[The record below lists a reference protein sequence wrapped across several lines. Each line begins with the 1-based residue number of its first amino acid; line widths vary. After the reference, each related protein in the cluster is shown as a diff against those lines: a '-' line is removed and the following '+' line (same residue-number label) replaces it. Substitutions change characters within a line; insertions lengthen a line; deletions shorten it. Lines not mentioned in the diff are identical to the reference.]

1 MTIKQKFE
9 RIDQSKLE
17 PKQVDALK
25 IVLDFTENFKTKDKD
40 KIKITNEKLDN
51 IIVKLQEK
59 NPDAVKPIPS
69 PKTSAKTPTK
79 KVVKP
84 KTPKRNIFSVAKEIK
99 KEGETFEEA
108 KKRASMLIKQ
118 EKEEANK
125 TIKTEMQSL
134 LKYIKLHKELQGI
147 SGTDL
152 GRDAKRLAKVG
163 GRRISKDGN
172 IYYENRENRKDRLA
186 PNYPKNAPLLENGGG
201 LNKVMW
207 QDVEIGDSARV
218 KETNMM
224 GLIIKNYG
232 RKFHLRFPNG
242 TEKTFDASDLE
253 FFKLEKDEYEMA
265 MGGSTEKYKV
275 GQKFYDTRYDR
286 VCEIVPSRYDGLVTW
301 KRYNKSGTEFEND
314 TQHSLVENQFDYLV
328 NMGAYQ
334 ISKQSMANGG
344 TFAPNVS
351 DGTQFMSGVYA
362 DGGDI
367 DSKNITMAKRLK
379 VKKWY
384 LKTYP
389 TDDLGEEIN
398 PDIDF
403 WLLWKYMSQGYNF
416 YNVLGVGDS
425 VIRERVFEK
434 LSEILGIDYDV
445 IYQKWLNS
453 DNYAK
458 GGIIVTKIKDIPN
471 LKDKVEKG
479 QVTYRG
485 LGAGKLADDFYK
497 LAGQNGTRIKVDG
510 QEYFITD
517 DDFREL
523 DWDFK
528 NEKWMNK
535 VKFNASARKYAN
547 GGEFMT
553 DPTFGNFQNQVYAKG
568 GKLTKSEVIRNM
580 YKPSGD
586 YFFEQK
592 GNDLIVHLTSRDA
605 GNSIVNLS
613 DKYDVKDNGM
623 GYYGVSYILSRKN
636 KFAKGGLLKPMER
649 YVLEIKGLTGLRVT
663 AIESYIEDNNLSS
676 DDVLNIVIGL
686 GRKQLKGSNVA
697 TAVVGKKGNSESK
710 KLIAFAKNNEGMK
723 MANGGDLENFSDN
736 QLMIINQNIELERHH
751 EELEDILEDK
761 TDVPAW
767 VVAKI
772 ATATESISDVT
783 HYLDGE
789 KELLED
795 EKEEGE
801 EKEESKEE
809 DEDDVI
815 VEPISVSS
823 ASKSNSVKD
832 FSEDALG
839 NLKGFLKGKEGI
851 ELEEDYTFSY
861 KGKKFEIEPMMNSDE
876 KGISNALFTVYND
889 NNEEVGEIIYTR
901 EGGKQ
906 KFRANSIFFKWN
918 NTKFANG
925 GTFAPNVSDGTQF
938 MSGVYAE
945 GGDVQ
950 GKDTW
955 QNIFEEFG
963 FKKGRSKYGLDIYS
977 KRGYS
982 ATVDNKQRNVELMFD
997 NDVLYSGFSIQGL
1010 LDVLQSQF
1018 GKRNFANGGGIR
1030 SQSELKKIFLEKQNL
1045 VKNLTPK
1052 QIAEMWNKNSYG
1064 VKEGISKPMT
1074 IEEAKNPTMRMYLE
1088 NLLIENELTED
1099 EQSKYFANG
1108 GAFAPNVSDGTQF
1121 MSGVYANGG
1130 TVSDAPFSVEVFKT
1144 KLRFDNELTSS
1155 SKGDFPTFAK
1165 AKEFAIDMIDNG
1177 NYYAYIVSKNGYLWG
1192 VSSNGVEQFANGGEF
1207 MTDPNFGNFQN
1218 QVYARG
1224 GGVGKTYYHILEYG
1238 DYGNIGYQGYYDT
1251 IEEAQKQVE
1260 KLSNYFPNQTFQIF
1274 ADKSKKEPP
1283 ITTMARGGYVSKGE
1297 LVWRKLSNL
1306 DRSNFLYEN
1315 FTPEI
1320 TPMSQELLIRKDF
1333 NFLPKKVKIKMEA
1346 KYANVEDYA
1355 KGGKFKKYI
1364 DHDDIESVTLDI
1376 NTNYVTFSGKDV
1388 LNGANI
1394 MEDGGDLSKIATYF
1408 SVKKVVKVELKNGET
1423 VNPVN
1428 GYWLKK
1434 GAKPYSKP
1442 SGTSAS
1448 KIDETKAHFKIEN
1461 GEVFVD
1467 SNFVNQSQNNLP
1479 NSELKHYGFGEFYL
1493 ETPDGQIDFARKEDK
1508 TDGFVGRTHKLRGD
1522 NELILKLIKSMS
1534 EKGRFD
1540 SGQKLPKFQEE
1551 PKQVASASIS
1561 SGSDLTKLKKGDIV
1575 LLKDGS
1581 STREA
1586 TVTEDGLDSQ
1596 KRVRV
1601 RPNGF
1606 PFDIS
1611 VTLEE
1616 NNKTYVIKKLMMGG
1630 SYANGGELK
1639 DFEQK
1644 VKDALKVENKWH
1656 YISENLEGKQVDL
1669 KMFVGKKEV
1678 DVQIF
1683 KINGM
1688 YARMPKNYV
1697 GKRETLKMIMDN
1709 FEGNYELGGDLKG
1722 FSDNQRMIMNQNVQ
1736 LEHHHEEL
1744 KDILE
1749 DKTDVPAWVVAKMAT
1764 ANESISE
1771 VTYYLDKENDI
1782 LEVEN
1787 EENDEDEDEVTVE
1800 PMSVEPMT
1808 VSNVSK
1814 ADIIKDFSEDALG
1827 NLKGFLKGKEGIELE
1842 EDYTFS
1848 YKGKN
1853 FEIEPVINTDEKGVS
1868 NALFTVYNDDEEQV
1882 GEVVYTRGGGKQNFI
1897 ANSKFFKWNN
1907 TKFAEGGMV
1916 DSFIPNVGT
1925 IDTFMLKSMLIKNP
1939 KVKST
1944 LGVKEFEFLK
1954 NKDTDCIGVS
1964 SKPYNVIVTDG
1975 NKEFELDMK
1984 KWTLVK
1990 PLSQARDKIK
2000 SHYSENYAK
2009 GGEIAKAEI
2018 LGLKRNIMGT
2028 TDIEMKITGM
2038 RKPQSFIVYPIS
2050 KDDSG
2055 EIITI
2060 QSETRIGKIDLSTG
2074 RGLMSQS
2081 HSNGA
2086 YFVHFQMDKKTP
2098 FVLSDNDLKDLKE
2111 HINKTSGASVGTRGI
2126 VTDNS
2131 GASKVFANGG
2141 NKFELGG
2148 VMVSDL
2154 AGHTSG
2160 SLGTGDPTLL
2170 SDYSGTYY
2178 GGLTGETGAMSAGE
2192 MFARGGGVGD
2202 NVLGLK
2208 KGDIYKIIDT
2218 QHTASSEVFTF
2229 IDYVDKDNHI
2239 MLKSLTFPPNPK
2251 KKNDFVYVYDISSDG
2266 VKVLNDEEI
2275 GQVITR
2281 KYKNFVQKNYEAGGT
2296 LTDPTFLNAYS
2307 GTRYTGLVAET
2318 GALSSGELF
2327 EMGGGLPAGAEQRY
2341 VDYYLNPS
2349 PILAEGG
2356 SLEAH
2361 GIEEG
2366 DTFIKTISGNIQ
2378 KVKDK
2383 NGNIV
2388 FINLSTG
2395 ERDSQPPLPF
2405 KKGGSVDYKYLN
2417 HSQDYEVI
2425 YGEGKNGHGYGN
2437 VEYAQGGTI
2446 EDFKIGDFV
2455 KRTIKEGSITYGTQ
2469 GFIYEI
2475 DKLFSEIYLEDEYG
2489 NKNQKPYKI
2498 KGFRKLK
2505 SKSKYAQGAN
2515 VEFSEKRKEYLQ
2527 NLGNLEA
2534 EVWDK
2539 IGAFSGGQIRKDKTL
2554 LKEYA
2559 LGVSKIMETYGI
2571 GYGSFDQQD
2580 YDFYTDENW
2589 HLFNEFLVWNN
2600 YYEPEMTKVEKA
2612 WRKEAFEK
2620 DPKHNYISNPE
2631 VITLNSTKR
2640 TNEQEASSSS
2650 FKPTVEFNVG
2660 DVVWQK
2666 SEKMY
2671 GVVMD
2676 NYGNKKE
2683 GSSGDIRL
2691 DSTGNTNIFEYDK
2704 NYENTGY
2711 NLVKFGSSE
2720 DAGDGNV
2727 QDIKDS
2733 ANRLIKSQIEYKDK
2747 EKEKYYREIFKR
2759 VLAGEFDKKTKP
2771 TNEQEVSF
2779 SIFEKIINESKS
2791 EEDAFN
2797 KAREVKGIPLD
2808 VSKYFMEKYDP
2819 NRELTPRQSFSKFYK
2834 EVKGNTLSSKSNLN
2848 RHGFNVKIEEVSATE
2863 NGKNKLLYG
2872 ANIFFKDDLVRFFP
2886 AVSGDRK
2893 KIEDSIESWFKSLKS
2908 WEKNNPQSRKSG
2920 DFVVFYNQRGDE
2932 AKMTFDNK
2940 KDAYDFYDALKKV
2953 EADNIIVSEAPIA
2966 KYIPNL
2972 TKKYIP
2978 HYEIKSVTVK
2988 KGGKEVT
2995 YDAKDV
3001 LNGANMLK
3009 SGGEIDKEATYI
3021 SKTNVVHV
3029 ELKDGTQVKPSNGYW
3044 VKKGAIPID
3053 KMEDGGKV
3061 EEWKKATTIA
3071 IKTKQEAEKSKKLL
3085 EEYWGK
3091 SGRNFKVEKRGDGY
3105 VVLYEFYL
3113 TDKMEDGGKVEE
3125 VVINKDGIKVKS
3137 VAQPKK
3143 KLTEAEWLAKYS
3155 ESKEARSYKAGGDL
3169 SKYSQ
3174 FIQDEFPASKRL
3186 ANKFAKKY
3194 NLPFLVLV
3202 EKGNDD
3208 AIYLKEA
3215 NGFYAFPKSY
3225 IDAHDVLYVT
3235 NDRLPTSKE
3244 MAQGGKVTFKEK
3256 SKAIA
3261 KKFVGK
3267 RVEPKY
3273 QKEYGKVYSKE
3284 EAGEVGN
3291 KIAGKMVAGEKMK
3304 KGGIANRGGIM
3315 LLAKQIRNEGESWK
3329 DALKRAGDELK
3340 K

>member
-134 LKYIKLHKELQGI
+134 LEYIKLHKELKGI

-152 GRDAKRLAKVG
+152 GRDSKRLAKVG
-163 GRRISKDGN
+163 GVRTVTRSGSTTNQYGTFDNKLGRRYS
-172 IYYENRENRKDRLA
+172 ENRENRKDRLA
-186 PNYPKNAPLLENGGG
+186 PNYPKNAPLLAKGGG

-207 QDVEIGDSARV
+207 QDMEIGDSARV
-218 KETNMM
+218 KETNRM

-265 MGGSTEKYKV
+265 EGGSTEKYKV

-344 TFAPNVS
+344 EFMTDPTFGNF
-351 DGTQFMSGVYA
+351 QNQVYE
-362 DGGDI
+362 DGGSI
-367 DSKNITMAKRLK
+367 DGKKITVAKKLK
-379 VKKWY
+379 VKNWY

-403 WLLWKYMSQGYNF
+403 WLLWKYMTQGYNV

-425 VIRERVFEK
+425 LIRERVFQK

-445 IYQKWLNS
+445 IYNKWLHS
-453 DNYAK
+453 DTYEF
-458 GGIIVTKIKDIPN
+458 GG
-471 LKDKVEKG
+471 
-479 QVTYRG
+479 
-485 LGAGKLADDFYK
+485 DFQS
-497 LAGQNGTRIKVDG
+497 G
-510 QEYFITD
+510 
-517 DDFREL
+517 
-523 DWDFK
+523 
-528 NEKWMNK
+528 
-535 VKFNASARKYAN
+535 
-547 GGEFMT
+547 
-553 DPTFGNFQNQVYAKG
+553 VY
-568 GKLTKSEVIRNM
+568 
-580 YKPSGD
+580 
-586 YFFEQK
+586 
-592 GNDLIVHLTSRDA
+592 
-605 GNSIVNLS
+605 
-613 DKYDVKDNGM
+613 
-623 GYYGVSYILSRKN
+623 
-636 KFAKGGLLKPMER
+636 AKGGLLKPMER
-649 YVLEIKGLTGLRVT
+649 YLLEIKGLTGLRVT
-663 AIESYIEDNNLSS
+663 AIESYIEENDLSN

-686 GRKQLKGSNVA
+686 GRKQLKGSDVA
-697 TAVVGKKGNSESK
+697 TAVVGKKGNSQSK

-723 MANGGDLENFSDN
+723 MAEGGDLKNFSDN

-751 EELEDILEDK
+751 EALEDILEDK

-795 EKEEGE
+795 EEEDEE
-801 EKEESKEE
+801 EKEESKDE
-809 DEDDVI
+809 DEDEDEDEVT
-815 VEPISVSS
+815 VEPMSVSS
-823 ASKSNSVKD
+823 GAKSNSVRD
-832 FSEDALG
+832 FSEEALG

-851 ELEEDYTFSY
+851 ELQEDYTFSY
-861 KGKKFEIEPMMNSDE
+861 GGKNFEIEPMMNSDE

-925 GTFAPNVSDGTQF
+925 G
-938 MSGVYAE
+938 
-945 GGDVQ
+945 
-950 GKDTW
+950 
-955 QNIFEEFG
+955 
-963 FKKGRSKYGLDIYS
+963 
-977 KRGYS
+977 
-982 ATVDNKQRNVELMFD
+982 
-997 NDVLYSGFSIQGL
+997 
-1010 LDVLQSQF
+1010 
-1018 GKRNFANGGGIR
+1018 GIR
-1030 SQSELKKIFLEKQNL
+1030 SQSELKNIFSEKQNL

-1074 IEEAKNPTMRMYLE
+1074 IEEAKNSTTRMYLE

-1121 MSGVYANGG
+1121 MGGVYAYGGITYFNDENKYRLGRASSIGTFEPEIFNKVKDRINEDDFVGNFGWKIGKSRGAGAYLYKLNDYDQNLVKKLKLKQGDKIFRYVSRTTAIGGMMPFIKINVENGLLY
-1130 TVSDAPFSVEVFKT
+1130 FSMPNDDDKIVFETRGIK
-1144 KLRFDNELTSS
+1144 
-1155 SKGDFPTFAK
+1155 P
-1165 AKEFAIDMIDNG
+1165 M
-1177 NYYAYIVSKNGYLWG
+1177 YLNLIEG
-1192 VSSNGVEQFANGGEF
+1192 SFANGGEF

-1218 QVYARG
+1218 QVYADGGELNGQETINLKSYNIHGQLLDSGKIVVDYDDSTIQFPSGKTLKVVPDREFTYRFQKTQIKASQGIRG
-1224 GGVGKTYYHILEYG
+1224 LVEFLKEINNEKSPFNPSVTSLFIDFGKDGKYANGGSLPFMTDPNFGNFQNQVYAYGGKTKSQPTMRDLWIETISSRTATSKEAVRNFVDENNLSDNQLGALGQGIGRGMITDEFVSALVGKK
-1238 DYGNIGYQGYYDT
+1238 GNSSTKKVIEFTNSRKAYQMADGGEFMTDPNFGNF
-1251 IEEAQKQVE
+1251 QNQV
-1260 KLSNYFPNQTFQIF
+1260 Y
-1274 ADKSKKEPP
+1274 
-1283 ITTMARGGYVSKGE
+1283 ARGGYVSKGE
-1297 LVWRKLSNL
+1297 LVWRNLSDS

-1320 TPMSQELLIRKDF
+1320 TPRSQELLVRKDF
-1333 NFLPKKVKIKMEA
+1333 NFLPKNVKIKMEA

-1355 KGGKFKKYI
+1355 KGG
-1364 DHDDIESVTLDI
+1364 D
-1376 NTNYVTFSGKDV
+1376 
-1388 LNGANI
+1388 
-1394 MEDGGDLSKIATYF
+1394 
-1408 SVKKVVKVELKNGET
+1408 LKN
-1423 VNPVN
+1423 
-1428 GYWLKK
+1428 
-1434 GAKPYSKP
+1434 
-1442 SGTSAS
+1442 
-1448 KIDETKAHFKIEN
+1448 
-1461 GEVFVD
+1461 
-1467 SNFVNQSQNNLP
+1467 
-1479 NSELKHYGFGEFYL
+1479 
-1493 ETPDGQIDFARKEDK
+1493 
-1508 TDGFVGRTHKLRGD
+1508 
-1522 NELILKLIKSMS
+1522 
-1534 EKGRFD
+1534 
-1540 SGQKLPKFQEE
+1540 
-1551 PKQVASASIS
+1551 
-1561 SGSDLTKLKKGDIV
+1561 
-1575 LLKDGS
+1575 
-1581 STREA
+1581 
-1586 TVTEDGLDSQ
+1586 
-1596 KRVRV
+1596 
-1601 RPNGF
+1601 
-1606 PFDIS
+1606 
-1611 VTLEE
+1611 
-1616 NNKTYVIKKLMMGG
+1616 
-1630 SYANGGELK
+1630 
-1639 DFEQK
+1639 
-1644 VKDALKVENKWH
+1644 
-1656 YISENLEGKQVDL
+1656 
-1669 KMFVGKKEV
+1669 
-1678 DVQIF
+1678 
-1683 KINGM
+1683 
-1688 YARMPKNYV
+1688 
-1697 GKRETLKMIMDN
+1697 
-1709 FEGNYELGGDLKG
+1709 
-1722 FSDNQRMIMNQNVQ
+1722 FSDNQLMIMNQNVQ

-1744 KDILE
+1744 NDILE
-1749 DKTDVPAWVVAKMAT
+1749 DKTDVPAWVVVKMAT

-1787 EENDEDEDEVTVE
+1787 EEKDEDEDEVTVE

-1848 YKGKN
+1848 YEGKN

-1882 GEVVYTRGGGKQNFI
+1882 GEIIYTRGGGKQNFI

-1925 IDTFMLKSMLIKNP
+1925 IDTFMLKSLLVKNP

-2055 EIITI
+2055 DIITI

-2086 YFVHFQMDKKTP
+2086 YFVHFQIDKKTP

-2111 HINKTSGASVGTRGI
+2111 HINKTSGAMVGTRGI

-2131 GASKVFANGG
+2131 GASKVFAKGGIIITKIEEIPNLRQKVDKGQVTYRGLGLGKLANDFYKVAGQNGTRIKVDG
-2141 NKFELGG
+2141 QEYFITDDDFRELDWDFKNNKWMNKINFRASARKFESGGVVYEEAIFKMNKDLQNSSQVKRIADYHKKSIQQIVRALQSKITVLKYEDGSVKLVSIDYTDPDSKVKVHISETYGKYELGG
-2148 VMVSDL
+2148 EIVADL
-2154 AGHTSG
+2154 AGHTGG
-2160 SLGTGDPTLL
+2160 SLGTDTPSLL
-2170 SDYSGTYY
+2170 VSDSGTRYT
-2178 GGLTGETGAMSAGE
+2178 GIVGETGAMSAGE
-2192 MFARGGGVGD
+2192 MFARGGAVGD

-2251 KKNDFVYVYDISSDG
+2251 KKNDFVYVYEISSDG

-2281 KYKNFVQKNYEAGGT
+2281 RYKNFIENNYELGGEIVADLAGHTGGSLGT
-2296 LTDPTFLNAYS
+2296 DTPSLLVSDS
-2307 GTRYTGLVAET
+2307 GTRYTGIVGET
-2318 GALSSGELF
+2318 GAMSAGEMF

-2425 YGEGKNGHGYGN
+2425 YGEGKNRHGYGN
-2437 VEYAQGGTI
+2437 VEYAEGG
-2446 EDFKIGDFV
+2446 
-2455 KRTIKEGSITYGTQ
+2455 
-2469 GFIYEI
+2469 
-2475 DKLFSEIYLEDEYG
+2475 
-2489 NKNQKPYKI
+2489 
-2498 KGFRKLK
+2498 
-2505 SKSKYAQGAN
+2505 N
-2515 VEFSEKRKEYLQ
+2515 VEFSEKRKEYLEK
-2527 NLGNLEA
+2527 LGNLEA

-2539 IGAFSGGQIRKDKTL
+2539 IGAFSGGLIRKDKTL

-2559 LGVSKIMETYGI
+2559 LGVSKIMETEGI

-2612 WRKEAFEK
+2612 WRKKAFEK

-2720 DAGDGNV
+2720 DAGDGDV

-2759 VLAGEFDKKTKP
+2759 VLAGEFDKKTK
-2771 TNEQEVSF
+2771 
-2779 SIFEKIINESKS
+2779 
-2791 EEDAFN
+2791 
-2797 KAREVKGIPLD
+2797 
-2808 VSKYFMEKYDP
+2808 
-2819 NRELTPRQSFSKFYK
+2819 
-2834 EVKGNTLSSKSNLN
+2834 SNLN

-2872 ANIFFKDDLVRFFP
+2872 ANVFLKDNLIRFFP
-2886 AVSGDRK
+2886 AVSEDRK
-2893 KIEDSIESWFKSLKS
+2893 KLEDSIESWFKSLKS

-2978 HYEIKSVTVK
+2978 HYEIKSVKVK

-3009 SGGEIDKEATYI
+3009 GGGELEKNASYI
-3021 SKTNVVHV
+3021 SKYNVIHV
-3029 ELKDGTQVKPSNGYW
+3029 ELKDGTYVKPSNGYW

-3053 KMEDGGKV
+3053 KMEDGGKIDNQYEDRSADEV
-3061 EEWKKATTIA
+3061 WKDWSYDQKYHFLTDHREKIGFEEDLYSESKRTTRQKKSSMGTDIGFMYND
-3071 IKTKQEAEKSKKLL
+3071 IDKIINTKYTELPAYVKRALLDHVRGGQYKEGGKIEDFKIGDFVKRTKKEGNITHGTQGFIYEIDKLFSEIYLEDEYGNKISKPYKIEGFRKLKSKSRYD
-3085 EEYWGK
+3085 E
-3091 SGRNFKVEKRGDGY
+3091 
-3105 VVLYEFYL
+3105 
-3113 TDKMEDGGKVEE
+3113 GGKVEE

-3208 AIYLKEA
+3208 TIYLKEA

-3235 NDRLPTSKE
+3235 ADKMAEGGLTFDEKSSGTAVRFDLYGYKKASNRVQDLDIIIKANSYEEAEKIAKKYLSDDNLELVELYTKE
-3244 MAQGGKVTFKEK
+3244 GFVGSIRPNGKFIYSSRYKKEKFAQGGVTFDEK
-3256 SKAIA
+3256 STSIA

-3267 RVEPKY
+3267 DVEPKY
-3273 QKEYGKVYSKE
+3273 QKEYGKVYSKS
-3284 EAGEVGN
+3284 EAKEVGD
-3291 KIAGKMVAGEKMK
+3291 KIAGSMVAKDKMK
-3304 KGGIANRGGIM
+3304 KGGITNRGGIM
-3315 LLAKQIRNEGESWK
+3315 LLAKQIRNEAESWK

>member
-876 KGISNALFTVYND
+876 KGISNALFNIYND
-889 NNEEVGEIIYTR
+889 KNEEVGEIVYTR

-906 KFRANSIFFKWN
+906 KFRANSSFFKWN
-918 NTKFANG
+918 NTKF
-925 GTFAPNVSDGTQF
+925 
-938 MSGVYAE
+938 
-945 GGDVQ
+945 
-950 GKDTW
+950 
-955 QNIFEEFG
+955 
-963 FKKGRSKYGLDIYS
+963 
-977 KRGYS
+977 
-982 ATVDNKQRNVELMFD
+982 
-997 NDVLYSGFSIQGL
+997 
-1010 LDVLQSQF
+1010 
-1018 GKRNFANGGGIR
+1018 
-1030 SQSELKKIFLEKQNL
+1030 
-1045 VKNLTPK
+1045 
-1052 QIAEMWNKNSYG
+1052 
-1064 VKEGISKPMT
+1064 
-1074 IEEAKNPTMRMYLE
+1074 
-1088 NLLIENELTED
+1088 
-1099 EQSKYFANG
+1099 
-1108 GAFAPNVSDGTQF
+1108 
-1121 MSGVYANGG
+1121 ANGG

-1522 NELILKLIKSMS
+1522 NELILKLIKAMS

-1551 PKQVASASIS
+1551 PKQVASASTS

-1630 SYANGGELK
+1630 SYANGGGIRSQSELK
-1639 DFEQK
+1639 KIFSEKQNL
-1644 VKDALKVENKWH
+1644 VKNLTPKQIAEMWNKNS
-1656 YISENLEGKQVDL
+1656 YGVKEGISKPMTIEYAKNPTARMYLENLLIENELTEDEQSK
-1669 KMFVGKKEV
+1669 
-1678 DVQIF
+1678 
-1683 KINGM
+1683 
-1688 YARMPKNYV
+1688 Y
-1697 GKRETLKMIMDN
+1697 
-1709 FEGNYELGGDLKG
+1709 FEKGGDLKG

-1814 ADIIKDFSEDALG
+1814 ADMIKDFSEDALG

-2055 EIITI
+2055 DIITI

-2086 YFVHFQMDKKTP
+2086 YFVHFQMDKKTS
-2098 FVLSDNDLKDLKE
+2098 FVLSDNDLKNLKE

-2160 SLGTGDPTLL
+2160 SLGTGDSTLL

-2208 KGDIYKIIDT
+2208 KGDIYKIIDEF
-2218 QHTASSEVFTF
+2218 HTASYNTTMSVFTF
-2229 IDYVDKDNHI
+2229 IDYVDKYDEI
-2239 MLKSLTFPPNPK
+2239 VLKSLPFPPNPK
-2251 KKNDFVYVYDISSDG
+2251 QKNDFIYVSQVSSDG
-2266 VKVLNDEEI
+2266 IKVLNDEEI

-2296 LTDPTFLNAYS
+2296 LSDPSMLNAYS

-2327 EMGGGLPAGAEQRY
+2327 ADGGGIRMPDLERRKKVVNSLTKEDLIHYLSQNWGYRGFDRKAITADPNKRDINNLRIEVLRQMEYDDKRGVYEMGGGLPAGAEQRY

-2349 PILAEGG
+2349 PILAEGGSLKYTQKLNNSEMMNDGNYAVFSNKRNVIIADGFKTENEAKKFMYDYGLKYPNITLSIKKYNNDGSYAEGG

-2405 KKGGSVDYKYLN
+2405 KKGGSV
-2417 HSQDYEVI
+2417 
-2425 YGEGKNGHGYGN
+2425 
-2437 VEYAQGGTI
+2437 
-2446 EDFKIGDFV
+2446 
-2455 KRTIKEGSITYGTQ
+2455 
-2469 GFIYEI
+2469 
-2475 DKLFSEIYLEDEYG
+2475 
-2489 NKNQKPYKI
+2489 
-2498 KGFRKLK
+2498 
-2505 SKSKYAQGAN
+2505 
-2515 VEFSEKRKEYLQ
+2515 EFSEKRKEYLQ

-2559 LGVSKIMETYGI
+2559 LGVSKIMETDGI
-2571 GYGSFDQQD
+2571 AHGSFDQQD

-3029 ELKDGTQVKPSNGYW
+3029 ELKDGTYVKPSNGYW
-3044 VKKGAIPID
+3044 VKKGAIPI
-3053 KMEDGGKV
+3053 
-3061 EEWKKATTIA
+3061 
-3071 IKTKQEAEKSKKLL
+3071 
-3085 EEYWGK
+3085 
-3091 SGRNFKVEKRGDGY
+3091 
-3105 VVLYEFYL
+3105 
-3113 TDKMEDGGKVEE
+3113 DKMEDGGKVEE

-3143 KLTEAEWLAKYS
+3143 KLTEAEWLAKHS

-3202 EKGNDD
+3202 EKDNDD
-3208 AIYLKEA
+3208 EIYIKEA

-3235 NDRLPTSKE
+3235 NDKLPTSKE